1 MFMRL
6 VSVVFHPVFVNVAAL
21 ILLMQIHPVLHIK
34 LSPIQQ
40 LFYILF
46 YFLMAAVIPLLS
58 ILVMRLTGAVKSV
71 HLTES
76 SERRLPLM
84 ITSAMLVFLFY
95 TFGRL
100 NAPAAIQLFV
110 LTNAAI
116 AVSLMI
122 LNEYNKISLHMASM
136 GLLCGVLISFSWVYE
151 VRWLLAVFFPVAGIT
166 ATSRLYD
173 QAHTGRQLLY
183 GFLLGLC
190 STLFIL

>member
-21 ILLMQIHPVLHIK
+21 MLLMYIHPVLHIK
-34 LSPIQQ
+34 LSTTQQ

-46 YFLMAAVIPLLS
+46 YFLMAAVIPLLTVL
-58 ILVMRLTGAVKSV
+58 IMRLSGFVKSV
-71 HLTES
+71 YLGES

-100 NAPAAIQLFV
+100 NAPVSIQLFV

-122 LNEYNKISLHMASM
+122 WNEYNKISLHMASM
-136 GLLCGVLISFSWVYE
+136 GLVCGVLITFSFVFE
-151 VRWLLAVFFPVAGIT
+151 VRWMLALFFPIAGIT
-166 ATSRLYD
+166 ATSRLYN

>member
-21 ILLMQIHPVLHIK
+21 MLLMYIHPVLHVK
-34 LSPIQQ
+34 LSTTQQ

-46 YFLMAAVIPLLS
+46 YFLMAAVIPLLTVL
-58 ILVMRLTGAVKSV
+58 IMRLSGFVKSV
-71 HLTES
+71 YLGES

-100 NAPAAIQLFV
+100 NAPVSIQLFV

-122 LNEYNKISLHMASM
+122 WNEYNKISLHMASM
-136 GLLCGVLISFSWVYE
+136 GLVCGVLITFSFVFE
-151 VRWLLAVFFPVAGIT
+151 VRWMLALFFPIAGIT
-166 ATSRLYD
+166 ATSRLYN

>member
-1 MFMRL
+1 
-6 VSVVFHPVFVNVAAL
+6 
-21 ILLMQIHPVLHIK
+21 
-34 LSPIQQ
+34 
-40 LFYILF
+40 
-46 YFLMAAVIPLLS
+46 
-58 ILVMRLTGAVKSV
+58 
-71 HLTES
+71 
-76 SERRLPLM
+76 M

-100 NAPAAIQLFV
+100 NAPVSIQFFV

-122 LNEYNKISLHMASM
+122 WNEYNKISLHMASM
-136 GLLCGVLISFSWVYE
+136 GLVCGVLITFSFVFE
-151 VRWLLAVFFPVAGIT
+151 VRWMLALFFPIAGIT
-166 ATSRLYD
+166 ATSRLYN

>member
-21 ILLMQIHPVLHIK
+21 MLLMYIHPVLHVK
-34 LSPIQQ
+34 LSTTQQ
-40 LFYILF
+40 LFYIFF
-46 YFLMAAVIPLLS
+46 YFLMAAVIPLLTVL
-58 ILVMRLTGAVKSV
+58 IMRLSGFVKSV
-71 HLTES
+71 YLGES

-100 NAPAAIQLFV
+100 NAPVSIQLFV

-122 LNEYNKISLHMASM
+122 WNEYNKISLHMASM
-136 GLLCGVLISFSWVYE
+136 GLVCGVLITFSFVFE
-151 VRWLLAVFFPVAGIT
+151 VRWMLALFFPIAGIT
-166 ATSRLYD
+166 ATSRLYN